1 MKIQTWTYP
10 EVAKVLDDK
19 RSASDVAK
27 EMESRTAHAVSM
39 VRGMAGRFQRGKN
52 SNMTK
57 SMRNLFE
64 AYFEDKNMVSKK
76 KEEKPMTLTMP
87 TPMMPEK
94 SKTEMM
100 MEQIDRTYNSL
111 KDQIVALSDAL
122 VEDGNEKI
130 MAEVKELRTY
140 KQNTEKEMEELKT
153 FRDKAQKSNLLSMFR
168 GRHPKGAT
176 PAQV

>member
-19 RSASDVAK
+19 RSASEVAK
-27 EMESRTAHAVSM
+27 EMESRTTHAVTM
-39 VRGMAGRFQRGKN
+39 VRGMAGRFQKGKQ

-57 SMRNLFE
+57 SMRRLFE
-64 AYFEDKNMVSKK
+64 AYFEDKGMGSKK

-87 TPMMPEK
+87 TPMLPEK
-94 SKTEMM
+94 NKTEMM

-111 KDQIVALSDAL
+111 KEQIVALSDAL
-122 VEDGNEKI
+122 IEDGNERL
-130 MAEVKELRTY
+130 MTEVKELRAY

-153 FRDKAQKSNLLSMFR
+153 FRSQAQKSNLLSMFR
-168 GRHPKGAT
+168 GRHQKNAA
-176 PAQV
+176 PAQT